1 MYDLRY
7 EIKEKVIAMKKGLSR
22 YVLTDEIY
30 TLLKEQILNHEM
42 PSGEKINI
50 DQLARDLEVSNIPIR
65 EALSR
70 LMAEELVYTV
80 PFKGMYV
87 AQISLQEL
95 DEMFEIRKELES
107 LAIRKAVSQIPEEK
121 LAHLEQ
127 EMKTWATSHP
137 ADDEEKIKLIADM
150 NQSLHGLILD
160 YCNNQS
166 LANLIHVYI
175 DRIQRY
181 SALFHKG
188 MEQQLLQEEWD
199 EHMLVVQGLVARDAA
214 LAEVSL
220 LKHLNNSHL
229 RTRGFIL

>member
-1 MYDLRY
+1 VYDIQNKKRQVTNLMKSLNRS
-7 EIKEKVIAMKKGLSR
+7 VI
-22 YVLTDEIY
+22 TDEIY
-30 TLLKEQILNHEM
+30 TLLKTQIINHNI

-65 EALSR
+65 EALTR

-107 LAIRKAVSQIPEEK
+107 LAIRKAVSQIPEDR
-121 LAHLEQ
+121 LVHLEQ
-127 EMKTWATSHP
+127 EMSRWSTSQPVNDH
-137 ADDEEKIKLIADM
+137 EKMNVIAEM

-160 YCNNQS
+160 YCDNQS
-166 LANLIHVYI
+166 LKNLINVYI

-181 SALFHKG
+181 FSLFQKG
-188 MEQQLLQEEWD
+188 MEQQLLQDEWD
-199 EHMLVVQGLVARDAA
+199 EHMSVVRGLVKRDTGM
-214 LAEVSL
+214 AEEAL
-220 LKHLNNSHL
+220 LKHLQNSHL
-229 RTRGFIL
+229 RTRSFIQ

>member
-1 MYDLRY
+1 
-7 EIKEKVIAMKKGLSR
+7 MKKGLSR

-30 TLLKEQILNHEM
+30 AILKEQILNHDI

-70 LMAEELVYTV
+70 LSAEDLVYTI

-107 LAIRKAVSQIPEEK
+107 LAIRKAVPQIPEER
-121 LAHLEQ
+121 LAILEA
-127 EMKTWATSHP
+127 EMQSWSTSHP
-137 ADDEEKIKLIADM
+137 ADDEEKIKLIAEM

-166 LANLIHVYI
+166 LKSLIHVYI

-181 SALFHKG
+181 SSLFHKG

-199 EHMLVVQGLVARDAA
+199 EHMLVVRGLVARDSVMAEEA
-214 LAEVSL
+214 LL
-220 LKHLNNSHL
+220 NHLNHSHV

>member
-1 MYDLRY
+1 
-7 EIKEKVIAMKKGLSR
+7 MKKSLNRS
-22 YVLTDEIY
+22 VITDEIY
-30 TLLKEQILNHEM
+30 TLLKEQIINHDI

-65 EALSR
+65 EALTR

-107 LAIRKAVSQIPEEK
+107 LAIRKAVSQIPEDR
-121 LAHLEQ
+121 LVHLEQ
-127 EMKTWATSHP
+127 EMSRWSTSQP
-137 ADDEEKIKLIADM
+137 VNDNEKMNVIAEM

-160 YCNNQS
+160 YCDNQS
-166 LANLIHVYI
+166 LKGLINMYI

-181 SALFHKG
+181 SSLFQKG
-188 MEQQLLQEEWD
+188 MEQQLLQDEWD
-199 EHMLVVQGLVARDAA
+199 EHMLVVRGLVIRDAVI
-214 LAEVSL
+214 AEEAL
-220 LKHLNNSHL
+220 LKHLQNSHL
-229 RTRGFIL
+229 RTRSFIQ

>member
-1 MYDLRY
+1 MDL
-7 EIKEKVIAMKKGLSR
+7 KKGLNRS
-22 YVLTDEIY
+22 VITDEIY
-30 TLLKEQILNHEM
+30 ALLKEQIINHDI

-65 EALSR
+65 EALTR

-107 LAIRKAVSQIPEEK
+107 LAIRKAVSQIPEAR
-121 LAHLEQ
+121 LVHLDQ
-127 EMKTWATSHP
+127 EMRKWSTGQP
-137 ADDEEKIKLIADM
+137 VNDNEKMNVIAEM

-160 YCNNQS
+160 YCDNQS
-166 LANLIHVYI
+166 LKGLINMYI

-181 SALFHKG
+181 SSLFQKG
-188 MEQQLLQEEWD
+188 MEQQLLQDEWD
-199 EHMLVVQGLVARDAA
+199 EHMLVVRGLVTRDAA
-214 LAEVSL
+214 MAEEAL
-220 LKHLNNSHL
+220 LNHLQNSHL
-229 RTRGFIL
+229 RTRSFIQ